1 MKKIIVEGGGFPG
14 TSKTWRHIAEMIQQT
29 ADVTTALA
37 GDNVIVSG
45 LGSTGPN
52 SVSSGLVVIGGE
64 LFPVLA
70 GSVNFGDAYI
80 SIVDDVEETQYL
92 KDENGDGAGDLI
104 DTYFDRY
111 GVLTSSSAGNVKLSD
126 LVRIKDIRELSKR
139 IPPQQTALPYF
150 GSVTSIPNGWQL
162 CNGTNG
168 TPDLRGKFVVGLDQE
183 SDDYESIGDTGGEA
197 SHTLSEQEMPQHTHS
212 GSTNSAGSHSHSGTA
227 AGPYDGTPI
236 GGGFDGGGNAFRA
249 RPISLNSAGSHS
261 HSVSIGSKGGSQ
273 SHENRPPYYTLAYIT
288 YTGF

>member
-1 MKKIIVEGGGFPG
+1 MA
-14 TSKTWRHIAEMIQQT
+14 TYCRDDT
-29 ADVTTALA
+29 ANSRCD
-37 GDNVIVSG
+37 DSSG

-80 SIVDDVEETQYL
+80 SIVDDVEQTQYL

-197 SHTLSEQEMPQHTHS
+197 SHTLTESEMPQHKHNGMTER
-212 GSTNSAGSHSHSGTA
+212 
-227 AGPYDGTPI
+227 DGQ
-236 GGGFDGGGNAFRA
+236 
-249 RPISLNSAGSHS
+249 HS
-261 HSVSIGSKGGSQ
+261 HSVTVLDPITGSPVAGYKGSSDYQLRNKSTTTTPSGTHSHSLDINNAGGSQ
-273 SHENRPPYYTLAYIT
+273 DHENRPPYFTLAYIA
-288 YTGF
+288 YVG

>member
-80 SIVDDVEETQYL
+80 SIVDDVEQTQYL

-162 CNGTNG
+162 CDGTNG

-197 SHTLSEQEMPQHTHS
+197 SHTLTEQEMPQHKHEGNTSNAGAHTHS
-212 GSTNSAGSHSHSGTA
+212 GTAVGPYSGTPVGGGFDGGSNEFRNRNININSAGSHSHS
-227 AGPYDGTPI
+227 
-236 GGGFDGGGNAFRA
+236 
-249 RPISLNSAGSHS
+249 LN
-261 HSVSIGSKGGSQ
+261 INNKGGSQ
-273 SHENRPPYYTLAYIT
+273 AHENRPPYFTLAYIA
-288 YTGF
+288 YVG